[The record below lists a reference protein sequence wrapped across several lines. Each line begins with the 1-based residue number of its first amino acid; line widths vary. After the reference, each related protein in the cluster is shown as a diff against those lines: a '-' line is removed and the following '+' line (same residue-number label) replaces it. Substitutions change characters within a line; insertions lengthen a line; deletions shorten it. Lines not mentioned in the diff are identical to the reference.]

1 MKALRSFVL
10 LICVVTLNVYT
21 YGQTNLLIN
30 DIYQTFTANMAS
42 MPQEKSYLHLDKP
55 YYLTGDTIWLKGYLV
70 DAVTHKEEAMSR
82 FLYVELINRKNQLC
96 QRKKIRKDENE
107 GFRGYIALDEKMEE
121 GEYYLRAYTNYMC
134 NAGDEYFFSHNIS
147 IYSSQVPLCITT
159 IRYLTDERNRQWGI
173 VCFRRPNGTPFIGE
187 KVTYMVRA
195 KEKQMLR
202 GS

>member
-96 QRKKIRKDENE
+96 QRKKIRKD
-107 GFRGYIALDEKMEE
+107 
-121 GEYYLRAYTNYMC
+121 T
-134 NAGDEYFFSHNIS
+134 
-147 IYSSQVPLCITT
+147 
-159 IRYLTDERNRQWGI
+159 
-173 VCFRRPNGTPFIGE
+173 
-187 KVTYMVRA
+187 
-195 KEKQMLR
+195 
-202 GS
+202 